1 MHVSAWRHGL
11 RSVLCCCWP
20 MYTQK
25 PRGLQQNCR
34 CCFDVIMHAS
44 HRYYVRPSSKPPK
57 RAAIALA
64 VKVGSVVETDE
75 ESGVAHILEHLAFN
89 ATKSFENH
97 AIIAFLE
104 SIGSEFGA
112 CQVFVE
118 VDSVARLTR

>member
-1 MHVSAWRHGL
+1 MW
-11 RSVLCCCWP
+11 
-20 MYTQK
+20 
-25 PRGLQQNCR
+25 
-34 CCFDVIMHAS
+34 

-64 VKVGSVVETDE
+64 VKVGSVVENDE

-112 CQVFVE
+112 CQVCAVSQQ
-118 VDSVARLTR
+118 DANA